1 MKLRLFDAGFIGLFR
16 DVILMP

>member
-1 MKLRLFDAGFIGLFR
+1 MKLRLFDAEFIGLFR